1 MTRKRPHEPG
11 KDPASTPDPYA
22 SAVAPDPAEA
32 RVSGSGA
39 ELAAAEW
46 SVQREGSVQRP
57 YITERRLARK
67 LERRNLILS
76 AAKTLFSQEPY
87 GRVTFQRLEA
97 TLGLPAGSVKYHFE
111 NKEAL
116 WRAVTGT
123 APPLD
128 RLTARHHIEVEAVLR
143 QVLQAHATG
152 DETAIET
159 SLIAA
164 RSLVKRLPP
173 RVA

>member
-1 MTRKRPHEPG
+1 MTRKRHPVPE
-11 KDPASTPDPYA
+11 KEPASTPDPHA

-32 RVSGSGA
+32 CLSGSGT
-39 ELAAAEW
+39 ELVGAAW

-87 GRVTFQRLEA
+87 GGVSFRRIEQALE
-97 TLGLPAGSVKYHFE
+97 LPRGAVGYHFE

-159 SLIAA
+159 SLVAA

>member
-1 MTRKRPHEPG
+1 MTRKTRPQPG
-11 KDPASTPDPYA
+11 QAPPPTSAWPSP
-22 SAVAPDPAEA
+22 AVAPNAVEEGDP
-32 RVSGSGA
+32 GSSEDRA
-39 ELAAAEW
+39 SLHW
-46 SVQREGSVQRP
+46 SVQREGSIQRP

-76 AAKTLFSQEPY
+76 AAKTLFSREPY
-87 GRVTFQRLEA
+87 AGVSFRRIELA
-97 TLGLPAGSVKYHFE
+97 LDLPRGAVGYHFE

-128 RLTARHHIEVEAVLR
+128 RLTARHHIEVETVLR

-159 SLIAA
+159 SLLAA

>member
-1 MTRKRPHEPG
+1 MTRKRHPQPE
-11 KDPASTPDPYA
+11 KDPASTPDPHA
-22 SAVAPDPAEA
+22 SAVAADPVEA
-32 RVSGSGA
+32 QTAGSGA
-39 ELAAAEW
+39 ELAASAW
-46 SVQREGSVQRP
+46 SVQREGSIQRP
-57 YITERRLARK
+57 YITRRRLERK

-76 AAKTLFSQEPY
+76 AAKTLFSREPY
-87 GRVTFQRLEA
+87 AGVSFRRIELA
-97 TLGLPAGSVKYHFE
+97 LDLPRGAVGYHFE

-128 RLTARHHIEVEAVLR
+128 RLTARHHIEVETVLR

-159 SLIAA
+159 SLLAA